1 MPWILFTFFEIFFFF
16 KPCPS
21 ATLLG
26 LSSHLLLPHGIC
38 LLYPFLMLA
47 PFALFPLFSSVVLIY
62 FWFPSA
68 TSDHLCFLILSP
80 FHPHSNTRTPHPTTQ
95 SDSILLSSNL
105 PSMSTFYITP
115 QFNTTSRSWVP
126 PLLSTHLIY
135 QPLSF
140 PLSPLSFS
148 LECFIQLTIA
158 SNSFLITSADDFPC
172 SHYSCMLLLS
182 LPLHT

>member
-1 MPWILFTFFEIFFFF
+1 MQFTSTCTLLVIWLSLAVYEISLDYGLSPWVPWILFTFFEIFFFF

-38 LLYPFLMLA
+38 LLSPFLMLA

-95 SDSILLSSNL
+95 SLIAFCSAVTCL
-105 PSMSTFYITP
+105 PCP
-115 QFNTTSRSWVP
+115 
-126 PLLSTHLIY
+126 LSTSHPSSTLHQGLGCHHSY
-135 QPLSF
+135 LH
-140 PLSPLSFS
+140 
-148 LECFIQLTIA
+148 
-158 SNSFLITSADDFPC
+158 TSSINLF
-172 SHYSCMLLLS
+172 LS
-182 LPLHT
+182 LCPHFHFLWNALFNWP